1 MKKRGSETNKKM
13 KTRRVT
19 INVATA
25 AARKKSH
32 IIRRTRKISR
42 RKKAV
47 AGSKRRRV
55 GGTDPVTPVK
65 PYELLVSC
73 NPTND
78 DEYDYLLRYNPD
90 SGVNEIDKNTYTILR
105 FRLMIPSDSA
115 SSSFE
120 FVIFVIANNPLHIR
134 IVKPA
139 TVADNA
145 VPVDGSDEDDEDNA
159 SGQTQ
164 PTITFPINSVFNPNN
179 NISKMKG
186 TATLFGYY
194 SSEDITR
201 LQEVIEELNEVV
213 PEQLGEVRNNIA
225 DRVTVDR
232 DFYKFDRSVYN
243 GPLDAECTG
252 KHPKAPENGPNKPF
266 TEDVDKCSEKVR
278 MDPKKKI
285 GEKVMS
291 FITMTTAEKM
301 KIINAA
307 FSYAKNIKNEWETRI
322 KQFRA
327 NTGLSEKVDYPSS
340 PDVLGEDLKTDPNKG
355 KYDDPGYVT
364 ADKTT
369 EQQHSIRRLRSI
381 SQETAICR
389 LISDANYPVWEK
401 VKVD

>member
-19 INVATA
+19 INVARA
-25 AARKKSH
+25 AARKNNRL
-32 IIRRTRKISR
+32 IRKTHR
-42 RKKAV
+42 RKRKKSGAGAGAGAV
-47 AGSKRRRV
+47 KP
-55 GGTDPVTPVK
+55 PVKPAPPVK

-90 SGVNEIDKNTYTILR
+90 SGVNKIDKHTYTILR

-145 VPVDGSDEDDEDNA
+145 VPVDDDDDNT

-164 PTITFPINSVFNPNN
+164 PTITFPINSVFNPNK
-179 NISKMKG
+179 NISKPKD

-201 LQEVIEELNEVV
+201 LQEVIKELDIVV
-213 PEQLGEVRNNIA
+213 PQQLGEVRNTVS
-225 DRVTVDR
+225 DRVLTPAKIDITF
-232 DFYKFDRSVYN
+232 DPAAYK
-243 GPLDAECTG
+243 GPLDKKCTG
-252 KHPKAPENGPNKPF
+252 EHKKAPENGPNTPF
-266 TEDVDKCSEKVR
+266 IKNVDDCSKAVR
-278 MDPKKKI
+278 MEPKKKI

-291 FITMTTAEKM
+291 FINMTTPDKM

-307 FSYAKNIKNEWETRI
+307 FSYAKKIKEEWETRI
-322 KQFRA
+322 TQFRA
-327 NTGLSEKVDYPSS
+327 NTGLSEKVDYPPS
-340 PDVLGEDLKTDPNKG
+340 PDILGEDLTTDKNKG
-355 KYDDPGYVT
+355 KYDDTGYVA
-364 ADKTT
+364 ADKKT
-369 EQQHSIRRLRSI
+369 EQKQSIRRLRPI
-381 SQETAICR
+381 SEETAMCR
-389 LISDANYPVWEK
+389 LISDANYPVWQK
-401 VKVD
+401 VKVG

>member
-19 INVATA
+19 INASTA
-25 AARKKSH
+25 AARKKSN

-55 GGTDPVTPVK
+55 GGTDPVTPAK

-90 SGVNEIDKNTYTILR
+90 SGVNKIDKNTYTILR

-179 NISKMKG
+179 NISKKKD

-213 PEQLGEVRNNIA
+213 PEQLGEVRNKIA
-225 DRVTVDR
+225 DTVTVDI
-232 DFYKFDRSVYN
+232 DYKLASVYK
-243 GPLDAECTG
+243 GPLDKKCTG
-252 KHPKAPENGPNKPF
+252 KHPKAPEDGPNKPF
-266 TEDVDKCSEKVR
+266 TDNVDNCSQAVR
-278 MDPKKKI
+278 IDSKKKI

-307 FSYAKNIKNEWETRI
+307 FSYAKKIKNEWETRI
-322 KQFRA
+322 KQFRS
-327 NTGLSEKVDYPSS
+327 NTGLSEQVDYPSS
-340 PDVLGEDLKTDPNKG
+340 PDVLGEDLTTDPNKG
-355 KYDDPGYVT
+355 KYDDVGYVP
-364 ADKTT
+364 ADKKT
-369 EQQHSIRRLRSI
+369 EQEHSIRRLRPI